1 MSVTSAPAAK
11 SKSAPKAAPGMGR
24 YEVGRLLAFAF
35 CAADALIEVN
45 QGGMI
50 IYANGATKPL
60 LGQAPDKL
68 MGQFLNK
75 LCIKDDKALLSALL
89 DRIKDGERF
98 NDVPINIARPNR
110 SDIVVS
116 LNGYNVPGLSN
127 NYYITARMIESGR
140 DVAHGGERNAASGL
154 LTSESFAENVK
165 AQLEGGEG
173 ENGELSYI
181 GLSGIRDVFARL
193 DEDGQEGLLRR
204 LGILLKTYSQG
215 GDAAAQLADDR
226 FGLLHDP
233 NLDMETLEGQISE
246 FVRLADPKRVGVG
259 VKTNTVGIETLDLK
273 GKDVAQAV
281 VYSIQQVAQAEP
293 GTDLSKIL
301 STNLQEQVH
310 EAADKIA
317 SVKSV
322 IESGN
327 FDVAYQAIVLLED
340 RAPHHYEA
348 LLRMKD
354 GEKKMPQFEFVCFA
368 EEVGQIC
375 EFDLAMCSKVISRM
389 KTAAEGG
396 EVLPVAVNISGRSI
410 DSEDF
415 VEKLRALLAEHP
427 VVNGSLMF
435 EITETARIN
444 NLDRANEAIR
454 ALRDDGF
461 HVCLD
466 DFGAG
471 ESAFEYL
478 RELDVDYVK
487 IDGKYVKDA
496 ANSAKDQAFLKAMSG
511 LCLDLGIATIAEFV
525 ETEET
530 VAFLKECGI
539 AYGQGYLFHRP
550 DVAADPSGDIG
561 NKPQNA
567 KRKGAVEGWS

>member
-1 MSVTSAPAAK
+1 M
-11 SKSAPKAAPGMGR
+11 
-24 YEVGRLLAFAF
+24 
-35 CAADALIEVN
+35 
-45 QGGMI
+45 
-50 IYANGATKPL
+50 
-60 LGQAPDKL
+60 
-68 MGQFLNK
+68 
-75 LCIKDDKALLSALL
+75 
-89 DRIKDGERF
+89 
-98 NDVPINIARPNR
+98 
-110 SDIVVS
+110 
-116 LNGYNVPGLSN
+116 
-127 NYYITARMIESGR
+127 
-140 DVAHGGERNAASGL
+140 
-154 LTSESFAENVK
+154 
-165 AQLEGGEG
+165 
-173 ENGELSYI
+173 
-181 GLSGIRDVFARL
+181 
-193 DEDGQEGLLRR
+193 
-204 LGILLKTYSQG
+204 
-215 GDAAAQLADDR
+215 
-226 FGLLHDP
+226 
-233 NLDMETLEGQISE
+233 
-246 FVRLADPKRVGVG
+246 
-259 VKTNTVGIETLDLK
+259 KTNTVGIETLDLK

-511 LCLDLGIATIAEFV
+511 LCRDLEIATIAEFV

-530 VAFLKECGI
+530 LEFLKECGV

-561 NKPQNA
+561 NKPKNA

>member
-259 VKTNTVGIETLDLK
+259 VKTNTVGKTNRCCSENMHMYISWVAENRIFEVVMLK
-273 GKDVAQAV
+273 IG
-281 VYSIQQVAQAEP
+281 Y
-293 GTDLSKIL
+293 
-301 STNLQEQVH
+301 
-310 EAADKIA
+310 
-317 SVKSV
+317 
-322 IESGN
+322 
-327 FDVAYQAIVLLED
+327 
-340 RAPHHYEA
+340 
-348 LLRMKD
+348 
-354 GEKKMPQFEFVCFA
+354 
-368 EEVGQIC
+368 EVGH
-375 EFDLAMCSKVISRM
+375 ISFPGHEWFFP
-389 KTAAEGG
+389 K
-396 EVLPVAVNISGRSI
+396 NFI
-410 DSEDF
+410 
-415 VEKLRALLAEHP
+415 
-427 VVNGSLMF
+427 
-435 EITETARIN
+435 ITIN
-444 NLDRANEAIR
+444 PT
-454 ALRDDGF
+454 
-461 HVCLD
+461 
-466 DFGAG
+466 GA
-471 ESAFEYL
+471 FYIV
-478 RELDVDYVK
+478 R
-487 IDGKYVKDA
+487 
-496 ANSAKDQAFLKAMSG
+496 
-511 LCLDLGIATIAEFV
+511 
-525 ETEET
+525 
-530 VAFLKECGI
+530 
-539 AYGQGYLFHRP
+539 
-550 DVAADPSGDIG
+550 
-561 NKPQNA
+561 
-567 KRKGAVEGWS
+567 